1 MNLRRFGFA
10 RIPYLNYRCVVAR
23 RSHKTTRDNCV
34 VASYGRT
41 QHRRVAAKGWK
52 LRGIMSMPFSAFSGA
67 TRVPQQGP
75 GNSFSGKDMEHIC
88 LVRVYVFLTE
98 VNFSTSF
105 AFSNFHLQLDSI
117 RYTGHCPTLKFR
129 VGKRFGANT
138 EEIMKELLE
147 KKILKTG
154 PYRPNSGKNAVLLPI
169 VRDPEI
175 RRDWKNEAHLYKTP
189 PFVLG
194 YTGYIPGYNNKY
206 GLSFMR
212 AVEEGG
218 REWRETQTKLR
229 LRRDAMRAH
238 VDQRTTPRNMLSRA
252 RADNVEIEIDH
263 GHPRE
268 PTFYE
273 NQVSPERPPI
283 VGYTGHIPGAKG
295 ESALSRRY
303 AQAARRGLQMLQR
316 EREGRS
322 TRERDSS
329 SGAQRAPNGRPYDET

>member
-1 MNLRRFGFA
+1 MFWVLQHTTKSAPREHQLRSLIFFFSFTKSFDHRNCNPL
-10 RIPYLNYRCVVAR
+10 RIPSSRKQFFR
-23 RSHKTTRDNCV
+23 QG
-34 VASYGRT
+34 YGA
-41 QHRRVAAKGWK
+41 H
-52 LRGIMSMPFSAFSGA
+52 L
-67 TRVPQQGP
+67 P
-75 GNSFSGKDMEHIC
+75 G
-88 LVRVYVFLTE
+88 
-98 VNFSTSF
+98 
-105 AFSNFHLQLDSI
+105 
-117 RYTGHCPTLKFR
+117 YTGHCPTLKFR

>member
-75 GNSFSGKDMEHIC
+75 
-88 LVRVYVFLTE
+88 
-98 VNFSTSF
+98 
-105 AFSNFHLQLDSI
+105 
-117 RYTGHCPTLKFR
+117 YTGHCPTLKFR